1 MNGAINLQRRLPAL
15 ILFLRTENIY
25 FFQPVRIR
33 CQIENKAVKCE
44 GVIYGNEGG

>member
-1 MNGAINLQRRLPAL
+1 MNGAINLQRRLPA
-15 ILFLRTENIY
+15 FLRTENIY